1 MVEQRNALTVT
12 FPSDREMVMTR
23 TFDAPARLVFEA
35 WTNCEHL
42 PHWFGPR
49 DWSLPI
55 CEIDLRTGGSY
66 RFVMRKDDGTEMV
79 MTGVYQEISPPRR
92 LVSTEVYDDWP
103 NNELHNTLVLEE
115 HGGKTTLT
123 VSSVFD
129 SAEMREAWS
138 GAEEGARES
147 FDRLE
152 EHLRVMS

>member
-1 MVEQRNALTVT
+1 MVEQTNALTVT

-23 TFDAPARLVFEA
+23 TFGAPARLVFDA
-35 WTNCEHL
+35 WTKCEHL

-49 DWSLPI
+49 DWSLPE
-55 CEIDLRTGGSY
+55 CEVDLRPGGAY
-66 RFVMRKDDGTEMV
+66 RFLMLKDDGTEMV
-79 MTGVYQEISPPRR
+79 MTGGYKEISPPKR

-103 NNELHNTLVLEE
+103 DQEVHNTLVLEE
-115 HGGKTTLT
+115 RDGKTTIT
-123 VSSVFD
+123 VTSVFPSD
-129 SAEMREAWS
+129 EMRKAWS